1 METFSA
7 LQAFCAGNSPVNS
20 PHKGQW
26 RRALMFLWS
35 APSINAWVNNREA
48 GDLRHHRAH
57 YDVIVMG
64 LRGLHK
70 WFYCLPYRPNS
81 APLMAISVFPFP
93 LIRPQAGTCIL
104 WCLVLSFLDTDMVQV
119 DEILPHKA
127 YTCFLS
133 PYHDGCWLAVTIS
146 HCISS
151 LSIDWNIPVS
161 APESFIIEKFLV
173 HCICT
178 NVLFLLHTSPLM
190 QQSSHRYPFFWYQL
204 NAGWIFHKDILY
216 FCFRLSER
224 LHSSKKRSDHF
235 TIDAKHEVSVSYYPW
250 ASYQIH
256 KIAGYTCAGN
266 ARNVFPTPASKETAC

>member
-7 LQAFCAGNSPVNS
+7 LLAFCAGNSPVNS
-20 PHKGQW
+20 PHKGHW

-119 DEILPHKA
+119 DGILPHKA

-161 APESFIIEKFLV
+161 APGSFIIEKFLV
-173 HCICT
+173 YVQMYYFYFTHHHWCNSHHIDTLSSGISSMLVEYFIKIFCT
-178 NVLFLLHTSPLM
+178 F
-190 QQSSHRYPFFWYQL
+190 
-204 NAGWIFHKDILY
+204 
-216 FCFRLSER
+216 
-224 LHSSKKRSDHF
+224 
-235 TIDAKHEVSVSYYPW
+235 VS
-250 ASYQIH
+250 
-256 KIAGYTCAGN
+256 G
-266 ARNVFPTPASKETAC
+266 